1 LPSEESEDEVSDF
14 DDSDSP
20 RSKKNKKTKKDGAAA
35 AADEGEDIVTIP
47 MGTKEFE
54 KILDYRK
61 NPSTGKEELLVK
73 YKVTSSHR
81 LKTHVGCWR
90 LIHLDVTRI

>member
-14 DDSDSP
+14 DDSDTP
-20 RSKKNKKTKKDGAAA
+20 KSKKKQKTKKDPAAVEEVEEA
-35 AADEGEDIVTIP
+35 VTIP

-61 NPSTGKEELLVK
+61 NPETGKEELLVK
-73 YKVTSSHR
+73 YKVSIVYMVWKSFFF
-81 LKTHVGCWR
+81 LVFGP
-90 LIHLDVTRI
+90 IN